1 MNRIFLII
9 SLLLLCFK
17 THSQQT
23 IQVQGEVHG
32 TWDVDTVLVVGN
44 LIVPEG
50 KALAL
55 NPGCVVQFNGFFSI
69 DIKGSMQAIGT
80 AADSIKFTVPD
91 TLGFSDLAS
100 GLGGWNRITIDDLNA
115 DSDSSIF
122 EHCRFEYSKTDTFQ
136 LHGGVF
142 FIRNSSQVRISNS
155 TFYHNRSFVNGG
167 AIYLYSSRAII
178 KQNTFE
184 STYAGTNV
192 HWGYGGAICGVYSMA
207 NISNNTFRSNT
218 STGIGGGCSFEFTI
232 PHLNANVFE
241 NNFSALGGA
250 FGVLRASSGGLVS
263 NNLCIGNGSTYF
275 GGAIALVAASPVL
288 ANNTLVNNYSIYGG
302 GLYCNEASCP
312 LVYNSIFWGNVAYA
326 GYGRQIF
333 LIDALSQP
341 KIHNSLFE
349 HGASDFTGSGYSGE
363 YVNCLE
369 TNPLFFNLQPHPF
382 SLSESSAGIDVGSNQ
397 IPDHKLPD
405 FDLAGNPRI
414 SNNLVD
420 LGAFEFQSPNI
431 ITPPTLTKN
440 SLKIHYNPI
449 AKNLSIN
456 LKLPKDDN
464 LILTVYSIKGNLVA
478 KYNLGFQM
486 AGEVI
491 MNIPNFLHNGAGLY
505 VGSITGAKTSFTA
518 KFIAIQ

>member
-1 MNRIFLII
+1 MNRIT
-9 SLLLLCFK
+9 LLLVLTILSFK
-17 THSQQT
+17 SHSQQT
-23 IQVQGEVHG
+23 IQVQGEVYG

-55 NPGCVVQFNGFFSI
+55 TPGCVVQFNGFFSI
-69 DIKGSMQAIGT
+69 DIKGSIQALGT
-80 AADSIKFTVPD
+80 ATDSILFTVPD
-91 TLGFSDLAS
+91 TLGFSDLSS
-100 GLGGWNRITIDDLNA
+100 GLGGWNRITIDDLSPQA
-115 DSDSSIF
+115 DSSIF

-178 KQNTFE
+178 KHNAFE
-184 STYAGTNV
+184 STLAGTSV

-207 NISNNTFRSNT
+207 NVSNNTFRNNT
-218 STGIGGGCSFEFTI
+218 STGIGGGCSFEYTI
-232 PHLNANVFE
+232 PTLNANVFE

-263 NNLCIGNGSTYF
+263 NNLCVGNGSTYF

-288 ANNTLVNNYSIYGG
+288 ANNTLVSNYSIYGG

-363 YVNCLE
+363 YENCLE
-369 TNPLFFNLQPHPF
+369 TDPLFYNLQPYPF
-382 SLSESSAGIDVGSNQ
+382 SLSENSPSIDGGNNQ
-397 IPDHKLPD
+397 IPEHKLPD

-420 LGAFEFQSPNI
+420 LGAFEFQSANI

-449 AKNLSIN
+449 VNNLSVN
-456 LKLPKDDN
+456 LMLPKDDDLTLTIYSAKGT
-464 LILTVYSIKGNLVA
+464 LIASYR
-478 KYNLGFQM
+478 LGFRT

-491 MNIPNFLHNGAGLY
+491 LSIPNFQHSGPGLY
-505 VGSITGAKTSFTA
+505 IGSVTGGKTTLTT